1 MIPCRLFLQSFQ
13 LSSDPPHK
21 VKINLTLNSLF
32 YDEIKPFQTKY
43 FCLIQSDIIG
53 VEIVFQDNENIIG
66 KTEIS
71 ECARRALEN
80 QSIELNILPMAQ
92 IGLKTIKLKF
102 LIEPVS
108 SFSRKQLGTSTKNI
122 KLPINI

>member
-53 VEIVFQDNENIIG
+53 VEIVFQDN
-66 KTEIS
+66 
-71 ECARRALEN
+71 
-80 QSIELNILPMAQ
+80 
-92 IGLKTIKLKF
+92 
-102 LIEPVS
+102 
-108 SFSRKQLGTSTKNI
+108 
-122 KLPINI
+122 